1 MSATRV
7 VRERFTYE
15 RHVGSFF
22 HDVVAAEHGNADAS
36 QRLWRHAKEMTALR
50 KDSAVSASERA
61 LTSTDAAGGYLVPPL
76 YLQEEFVNLARAG
89 RVTANVIGS
98 RPLPPNTDQLN
109 IPRMT
114 AGTTVA
120 TQADG
125 GAVSSTDAAFDL
137 ITADVLTLAGQ
148 QDVSRQLVDRS
159 LPGVDEVIFSDLAR
173 AYHFNLDTAVLN
185 SSTTNN
191 KGLLQVSGVNT
202 ITYTTSTPTLS
213 GLYAKVA
220 DAIQQIATG
229 IFMPAT
235 HIVMHPRRWA
245 FCLASSD
252 SNNRPL
258 IVPTAQGPFASA
270 GQTGGVAAEGP
281 VGSIQG
287 LPVYVDANIPITFG
301 ASTTEDRI
309 IVVSQPELYLWEDQG
324 GPYLETF
331 RDVLSGTLGVRF
343 QLHSYFAQLH
353 ARRAKAISVI
363 SGSGCV
369 APSF

>member
-1 MSATRV
+1 
-7 VRERFTYE
+7 
-15 RHVGSFF
+15 
-22 HDVVAAEHGNADAS
+22 
-36 QRLWRHAKEMTALR
+36 MT
-50 KDSAVSASERA
+50 
-61 LTSTDAAGGYLVPPL
+61 G
-76 YLQEEFVNLARAG
+76 
-89 RVTANVIGS
+89 
-98 RPLPPNTDQLN
+98 
-109 IPRMT
+109 
-114 AGTTVA
+114 GTTVA

-125 GAVSSTDAAFDL
+125 GAVSETDSMFDL

-159 LPGVDEVIFSDLAR
+159 IPGVDEVLFSDLAR

-185 SSTTNN
+185 SSTASNL
-191 KGLLQVSGVNT
+191 GVLQVSGLNSV
-202 ITYTTSTPTLS
+202 TYTTSTPTLS
-213 GLYAKVA
+213 GLYSKIA
-220 DAIQQIATG
+220 DAIQQIGVG

-252 SNNRPL
+252 GNNRPL

-270 GQTGGVAAEGP
+270 GQTGGVVAEGP

-287 LPVYVDANIPITFG
+287 LPVYIDANLPIALG

-309 IVVSQPELYLWEDQG
+309 IVFAQPELYLWEDQS

-331 RDVLSGTLGVRF
+331 RDVLNGTLGVRF
-343 QLHSYFAQLH
+343 QIHNYWAQLF
-353 ARRAKAISVI
+353 ARRPKAISVI
-363 SGSGCV
+363 SGSGLA